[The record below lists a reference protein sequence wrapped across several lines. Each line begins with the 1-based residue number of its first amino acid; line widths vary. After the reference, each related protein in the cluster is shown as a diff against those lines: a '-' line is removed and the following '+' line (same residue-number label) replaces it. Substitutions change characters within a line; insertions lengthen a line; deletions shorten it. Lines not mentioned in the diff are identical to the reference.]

1 MSYMNIIKLV
11 RIFLLIS
18 LFVLPL
24 YAVLDSQ
31 LLEGYS
37 PKVSK
42 IEIKGPIQPSTSRF
56 IERAIQLSEVND
68 SVALLIVIDTPGG
81 MLEPTRS
88 IVMNIM
94 NSNIPVISYVHPSG
108 ARAASAG
115 TFIAAASHIAVM
127 APGTNIGAA
136 APINQDG
143 NDLNETLKSKITQDA
158 TALLRSAASR
168 TGKNPEA
175 LESTVIESS
184 SYTAEEAFQANIID
198 FLSPD
203 ITSLLVDVNG
213 ATVLVNGIETTIN
226 TRDTSLENINRSLL
240 EKFLDAVG
248 NPNITFILLTLGS
261 IGLTIEFVKPGIFIG
276 GFTGILALSLAFVGL
291 GQLPVSWLALSL
303 MGVGLILFILE
314 GQAPGLG
321 IFIIG
326 GLICFVLGAF
336 LLFGGL
342 SPPSIGGP
350 SFNINFWILTFTT
363 LILGGAVF
371 LCLKAFKEAAGPSM
385 PSHAAT
391 IVGKIGIVKSSL
403 NPYGSVQVGS
413 ELWTATSRQG
423 ASIDEGESV
432 MVESVDG
439 LNVTVERID
448 EQSGDKE

>member
-158 TALLRSAASR
+158 TALLRSAAAR
-168 TGKNPEA
+168 TGKNAEA

-226 TRDTSLENINRSLL
+226 TRDTSIENINRSFL

-261 IGLTIEFVKPGIFIG
+261 IGLTIEFVKPGILIG

-342 SPPSIGGP
+342 SPPSIGSP
-350 SFNINFWILTFTT
+350 NFNINFWILTFTT

-448 EQSGDKE
+448 EQSDRKG

>member
-158 TALLRSAASR
+158 TALLRSAAAR
-168 TGKNPEA
+168 TGKNAEA

-226 TRDTSLENINRSLL
+226 TRDTSLENINRSFL

-261 IGLTIEFVKPGIFIG
+261 IGLTIEFVKPGILIG

-314 GQAPGLG
+314 SQAPGLG

-350 SFNINFWILTFTT
+350 NFNINFWILTFTT

-448 EQSGDKE
+448 EQSGHKG

>member
-1 MSYMNIIKLV
+1 MGNGYLMSYKNIIKLV
-11 RIFLLIS
+11 RIFLLTS
-18 LFVLPL
+18 LLVLPF
-24 YAVLDSQ
+24 YPFIYIQV
-31 LLEGYS
+31 LEGSS
-37 PKVSK
+37 PEISKV
-42 IEIKGPIQPSTSRF
+42 EIKGAIQPSTSRY
-56 IERAIQLSEVND
+56 IERAIGLAEKNG

-81 MLEPTRS
+81 MLEPTRD
-88 IVMNIM
+88 IVMDIM
-94 NSNIPVISYVHPSG
+94 NSKVPIISYVHPSG

-115 TFIAAASHIAVM
+115 TFIAAASHIAAM
-127 APGTNIGAA
+127 APGTNMGAA

-198 FLSPD
+198 FISPD

-261 IGLTIEFVKPGIFIG
+261 IGLTIEFVKPGILIG

-363 LILGGAVF
+363 LILGGAVSYTH
-371 LCLKAFKEAAGPSM
+371 LRAHEK
-385 PSHAAT
+385 
-391 IVGKIGIVKSSL
+391 
-403 NPYGSVQVGS
+403 
-413 ELWTATSRQG
+413 
-423 ASIDEGESV
+423 
-432 MVESVDG
+432 
-439 LNVTVERID
+439 
-448 EQSGDKE
+448 

>member
-24 YAVLDSQ
+24 YAVLYSQ

-198 FLSPD
+198 FISPD

-226 TRDTSLENINRSLL
+226 TRDTSLENINRSFL

-261 IGLTIEFVKPGIFIG
+261 NGLTKEFVKPGILIG

-350 SFNINFWILTFTT
+350 SFNINFWI
-363 LILGGAVF
+363 
-371 LCLKAFKEAAGPSM
+371 
-385 PSHAAT
+385 
-391 IVGKIGIVKSSL
+391 
-403 NPYGSVQVGS
+403 
-413 ELWTATSRQG
+413 
-423 ASIDEGESV
+423 
-432 MVESVDG
+432 
-439 LNVTVERID
+439 
-448 EQSGDKE
+448 

>member
-168 TGKNPEA
+168 TG
-175 LESTVIESS
+175 
-184 SYTAEEAFQANIID
+184 
-198 FLSPD
+198 
-203 ITSLLVDVNG
+203 
-213 ATVLVNGIETTIN
+213 
-226 TRDTSLENINRSLL
+226 RSL
-240 EKFLDAVG
+240 
-248 NPNITFILLTLGS
+248 
-261 IGLTIEFVKPGIFIG
+261 GIHRHR
-276 GFTGILALSLAFVGL
+276 
-291 GQLPVSWLALSL
+291 
-303 MGVGLILFILE
+303 ILFIY
-314 GQAPGLG
+314 
-321 IFIIG
+321 
-326 GLICFVLGAF
+326 C
-336 LLFGGL
+336 
-342 SPPSIGGP
+342 
-350 SFNINFWILTFTT
+350 
-363 LILGGAVF
+363 
-371 LCLKAFKEAAGPSM
+371 
-385 PSHAAT
+385 
-391 IVGKIGIVKSSL
+391 
-403 NPYGSVQVGS
+403 
-413 ELWTATSRQG
+413 
-423 ASIDEGESV
+423 
-432 MVESVDG
+432 
-439 LNVTVERID
+439 
-448 EQSGDKE
+448 

>member
-94 NSNIPVISYVHPSG
+94 NSNIPVISYVYPSG

-158 TALLRSAASR
+158 TALLRSAAAR
-168 TGKNPEA
+168 TGKNAEA

-226 TRDTSLENINRSLL
+226 TRDTSLENINRSFL

-261 IGLTIEFVKPGIFIG
+261 IGLTLEFVKPGILIG

-350 SFNINFWILTFTT
+350 NFNINFWRLTFTT

-448 EQSGDKE
+448 EQSGHKG

>member
-1 MSYMNIIKLV
+1 MNIIKLV

-24 YAVLDSQ
+24 YAVLDSE

-88 IVMNIM
+88 IVMKIM

-115 TFIAAASHIAVM
+115 TFIAAAAHIAVM

-158 TALLRSAASR
+158 TALLRSAAAR
-168 TGKNPEA
+168 TGKNAEA

-203 ITSLLVDVNG
+203 LTSLLVDVNG
-213 ATVLVNGIETTIN
+213 ATVPVNGIETTIN
-226 TRDTSLENINRSLL
+226 TRDTSLENINRSFL

-261 IGLTIEFVKPGIFIG
+261 IGLTIEFVKPGILIG

-350 SFNINFWILTFTT
+350 SFNINFWLLTLTT

-448 EQSGDKE
+448 EQSDRKG